1 MPPTFFRRQP
11 LQRPP
16 MRLRPACLALAAAVA
31 LPAWAQSPPDAGRL
45 LEQTRP
51 PALPTLPPAAPP
63 RVVDLPVRPTLTL
76 PEGATV
82 QARSFRVSGAR
93 SYPAEMLAEMLKPW
107 LGRQL
112 DLNGL
117 NEAAGALT
125 RHYQRNGHLLSYA
138 YIPAQ
143 RVADGVIEIAVLEGQ
158 LEAVQIVTAQDVRL
172 RDEVIQAHT
181 DRLATRA
188 EAPQPV
194 LLADVERQMLLLNDI
209 AGVTARAAFTPG
221 ARTGGADM
229 VVSVAED
236 EPLGL
241 RVTVDNHG
249 TRSTGE
255 LRAGVGLQ
263 LRDLFGWGDQ
273 TDARA
278 MVSHKGG
285 LVSGSLGTLVPVGG
299 DGLRLGASLSRLSYQ
314 LAGSFSELGATG
326 HANTFGVELSY
337 PLIRSTDTNLG
348 LRVAG
353 EMKQLRDEVQLV
365 GRSVPKRNDTL
376 EATLSFDRRD
386 GWGGVSAGR
395 VTAAMGSLRLLDDNQ
410 RGADATGLKTARGYS
425 KLGFQLLRQQALS
438 GPFSLALRLAGQASG
453 GNLDSSEKFSLAGP
467 GAVRAYAPGEAS
479 VDQGA
484 LLSLEARYAL
494 AYLGG
499 GVTWGLF
506 HDRAE
511 GRINRQPT
519 PLLVAGN
526 EVRLSGTGF
535 TVQWQGADLGLSAS
549 IAWRGTRTP
558 TAEGADPKPRVYL
571 QVVLSP

>member
-1 MPPTFFRRQP
+1 MPSTLPRRLPLTQP
-11 LQRPP
+11 SMQHWSAALV
-16 MRLRPACLALAAAVA
+16 LLAAA
-31 LPAWAQSPPDAGRL
+31 LPVQAQTPPDAGRL
-45 LEQTRP
+45 LDQTRP
-51 PALPTLPPAAPP
+51 PALPALPPATAP
-63 RVVDLPVRPTLTL
+63 RVVDAPVRPTLTL
-76 PEGATV
+76 PEGVSV
-82 QARSFRVSGAR
+82 QASGFRVSGAR
-93 SYPAEMLAEMLKPW
+93 SYPPELLVEMLKPW
-107 LGRQL
+107 LGRRL

-138 YIPAQ
+138 YVPAQ
-143 RVADGVIEIAVLEGQ
+143 RVEGGIVEIAVLEGQ

-181 DRLATRA
+181 DRLATRP

-236 EPLGL
+236 EPLSL
-241 RVTVDNHG
+241 RVTADNHG
-249 TRSTGE
+249 AKSTGE
-255 LRAGVGLQ
+255 VRVGLGLQ
-263 LRDLFGWGDQ
+263 LRNVSGWGDQ

-278 MVSHKGG
+278 MVSRQGG
-285 LVSGSLGTLVPVGG
+285 LVSGSLSTLVPVGG
-299 DGLRLGASLSRLSYQ
+299 DGLRLGASLSRLSYE
-314 LAGSFSELGATG
+314 LAGSFRELGATG
-326 HANTFGVELSY
+326 HANTFGVELNY
-337 PLIRSTDTNLG
+337 PLVRSTDTNLG
-348 LRVAG
+348 LRLAG

-365 GRSVPKRNDTL
+365 GRSVPKRNSTL
-376 EATLSFDRRD
+376 EATLSADHRD
-386 GWGGVSAGR
+386 SFGGVSAGR
-395 VTAAMGSLRLLDDNQ
+395 ISASLGSLRLLDDAQ
-410 RGADATGLKTARGYS
+410 RATDAAGLQTARSYG
-425 KLGFQLLRQQALS
+425 KLGFQAVRQQTLS
-438 GPFSLALRLAGQASG
+438 GPFSVVLRVAGQASG

-484 LLSLEARYAL
+484 LVSVEARYAQ

-499 GVTWGLF
+499 SVTWALF

-519 PLLVAGN
+519 AQLLVGN
-526 EVRLSGTGF
+526 EPRLSGTGLS
-535 TVQWQGADLGLSAS
+535 VQWSGADLGLSAS
-549 IAWRGTRTP
+549 IAWRGTRVP
-558 TAEGADPKPRVYL
+558 TAEGGDPKPRVYL